1 MLEREKIRPQN
12 VINKTHAWRELP
24 PEHNRPGGSV
34 PGEKTN
40 HLPRRGMGP
49 LLISFRVG
57 EDHRQIKSSY
67 DVRGPEYPWPV
78 VDGEMKS
85 SRVGLALGCHRVVE
99 LGDHPR
105 VEKLTRCHERLQ
117 GVLLH

>member
-12 VINKTHAWRELP
+12 VIYNTHARWELP
-24 PEHNRPGGSV
+24 LEHNRPGGSV
-34 PGEKTN
+34 PEEKTN
-40 HLPRRGMGP
+40 HLLGRGMGP
-49 LLISFRVG
+49 LPISFRVG
-57 EDHRQIKSSY
+57 EDHRQIKSSC

-85 SRVGLALGCHRVVE
+85 SQVGLAPGCHRVVE
-99 LGDHPR
+99 LDDHPR

>member
-1 MLEREKIRPQN
+1 M
-12 VINKTHAWRELP
+12 VYKTHARRELP
-24 PEHNRPGGSV
+24 PEHNRPSGSV
-34 PGEKTN
+34 PGEKTD
-40 HLPRRGMGP
+40 HLLRQGMGP
-49 LLISFRVG
+49 LPISYRVG
-57 EDHRQIKSSY
+57 EDHRQIKSSC

-85 SRVGLALGCHRVVE
+85 FRVGLASGCHRVVE
-99 LGDHPR
+99 LNDHPR